1 MFVVAFLFLDVTW
14 VVIRGVVNICIQGI
28 VSIQG
33 ACLLNP
39 VHCISP
45 ECYFNPGRVDIPN
58 VFEFWHCRVPFA
70 VLSLALYV
78 YWMVLA
84 RCRSDDARRCSCEFM
99 TSGPVMWLF
108 YWLLEWRYRGGARK
122 SWETQISVLYHYD
135 INFYIMMPQSLMFIN
150 MPLHG
155 STYPN

>member
-78 YWMVLA
+78 YRMVLA
-84 RCRSDDARRCSCEFM
+84 SCRSDDAM
-99 TSGPVMWLF
+99 YLWV
-108 YWLLEWRYRGGARK
+108 
-122 SWETQISVLYHYD
+122 YD
-135 INFYIMMPQSLMFIN
+135 IWSSDVAVLLAIGMALPWRGSEKLRNPDFNTLSLWYQFLYDDASESYVYQHALAWQYIP
-150 MPLHG
+150 
-155 STYPN
+155 